1 MIWSEELSARL
12 AVLWKHN
19 SASEIVMML
28 NAEGYDITRNSVIGR
43 LHRMKLSIDDKV
55 KLHPA
60 TKAFLG
66 PSVKIS
72 KRKKTTG
79 DGPLIQAIN
88 RGPKTKSDRYKPKTV
103 KIVSRDVALVD
114 LEPSQCRFA
123 CNEVDGKHLFCG
135 HPSKSGSA
143 YCERHHD
150 LCWIAPR
157 KMTKQAPIY
166 REERRRAA

>member
-12 AVLWKHN
+12 AVLWKDN
-19 SASEIVMML
+19 SASEITSIF
-28 NAEGYDITRNSVIGR
+28 NAEGYDITRNSIIGR

-66 PSVKIS
+66 LSVKIAR
-72 KRKKTTG
+72 RKHTAG

-88 RGPKTKSDRYKPKTV
+88 RGPKTKSDHYKPKTV
-103 KIVSRDVALVD
+103 KVISRDILLVD
-114 LEPSQCRFA
+114 LEPNECRFA
-123 CNEVDGKHLFCG
+123 CNETGGRHLFCG
-135 HPSKSGSA
+135 HPTKPGRA
-143 YCERHHD
+143 YCEMHHA
-150 LCWIAPR
+150 LCWNKPAA
-157 KMTKQAPIY
+157 KAKQSPIY